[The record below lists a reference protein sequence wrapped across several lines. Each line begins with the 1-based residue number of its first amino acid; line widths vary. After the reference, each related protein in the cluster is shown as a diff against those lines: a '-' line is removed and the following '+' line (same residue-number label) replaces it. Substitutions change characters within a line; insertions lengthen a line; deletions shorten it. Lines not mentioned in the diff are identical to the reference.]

1 MTKSITHLFA
11 IFAFVMLTACNG
23 GGSGEESSLFGTDI
37 TGADFATDFN
47 LVDHNGQPRQLA
59 DYQGKIVA
67 LFFGFTHCPDICP
80 TTMADLA
87 SAMQLMGNQS
97 NKVQVLFVTVDPE
110 RDTQEVL
117 AKFVPSFDHRFVGLT
132 GTPAQIDETAKTF
145 KIFYAKQ
152 QEAGQSGYS
161 FDHSAGVYVF
171 DQQGKV
177 RIYLKYGQKPVEIA
191 HDLSRLL

>member
-1 MTKSITHLFA
+1 MFKSISYFLSVLA
-11 IFAFVMLTACNG
+11 IILLTAC
-23 GGSGEESSLFGTDI
+23 GSANNEEESSLFGTDI

-47 LVDHNGQPRQLA
+47 LTDHNGQPRQLS

-87 SAMQLMGNQS
+87 SAMKLMGNQS
-97 NKVQVLFVTVDPE
+97 DKVQVLFVTVDPE

-117 AKFVPSFDHRFVGLT
+117 AKFVPSFDKRFVGLT
-132 GTPAQIDETAKTF
+132 GTPEQIDQTAKTF
-145 KIFYAKQ
+145 KIFYSKQ
-152 QEAGQSGYS
+152 QEVGQSGYS

-171 DQQGKV
+171 DQQGKI

>member
-1 MTKSITHLFA
+1 MRKPIAYLISILS
-11 IFAFVMLTACNG
+11 IVVLTACSVGNN
-23 GGSGEESSLFGTDI
+23 EQESSLFGTDI

-47 LVDHNGQPRQLA
+47 LVDHTGQPRQLA

-87 SAMQLMGNQS
+87 SAMKLMGAQS
-97 NKVQVLFVTVDPE
+97 DKVQVLFVTVDPE
-110 RDTQEVL
+110 RDTEEVL
-117 AKFVPSFDHRFVGLT
+117 AKFVPSFDSRFIGLT
-132 GTPAQIDETAKTF
+132 GTPEAIDQAAKTF

-152 QEAGQSGYS
+152 QEEGQSGYS

-171 DQQGKV
+171 DQQGKI
-177 RIYLKYGQKPVEIA
+177 RIYLKHGQKPVEIA